1 LKKPGQARA
10 GGAPRSDPEAVAV
23 CALASVPGVGAA
35 TLARMEQ
42 RFQSLQE
49 AVRQGPARLLACED
63 LELDPAARQYLSR
76 GPDLSALGTWA
87 LQTAD
92 KAGARVVLL
101 GEEQYPGRLCR
112 MSTPPRLLY
121 VRGHL
126 PAAAKRV
133 AVVGSRDVDEPGRDL
148 AQSFGDGLAR
158 AGVEVV
164 SGGARGI
171 DTAAHEGALWGEGR
185 SIAVLGSGIDVPY
198 PAENAPLFD
207 RLAGGAGAVISEL
220 PPGAG
225 PQRSTFP
232 RRNRIVAGLADAVVV
247 VRARAGSGA
256 LITARLALRCGTKVF
271 AVPGDPA
278 NPRAEGPNVLLRDGQ
293 ARIATGPADVLSAL
307 GWPVPE
313 VLKAPPAFPP
323 ADLRTWVPGPGASDR
338 AVIDEAGVRLW
349 QLLDGSTPAHVD
361 DLALRAQIPAR
372 EALGKLAELELKGM
386 AVQRPGKYFLR
397 R

>member
-1 LKKPGQARA
+1 MTRPGQAAA
-10 GGAPRSDPEAVAV
+10 GGDARVDPDVIAA
-23 CALASVPGVGAA
+23 CALSSLPGVGAS
-35 TLARMEQ
+35 TLARIER
-42 RFQSLQE
+42 RFQSLRE
-49 AVRQGPARLLACED
+49 ALLQGPAKLLACED
-63 LELDPAARQYLSR
+63 LELGPATRQYLARS
-76 GPDLSALGTWA
+76 PDLHALGAWA
-87 LQTAD
+87 LEAAR
-92 KAGARVVLL
+92 KAGARVLL
-101 GEEQYPGRLCR
+101 AADREYPARLR
-112 MSTPPRLLY
+112 TMPLPPHLLY

-126 PAAAKRV
+126 PAGARRV

-164 SGGARGI
+164 SGGARGV

-185 SIAVLGSGIDVPY
+185 SVAVLGTGIDVPY

-207 RLAGGAGAVISEL
+207 RLANGAGAVISEL
-220 PPGAG
+220 PPGTLPVPAN
-225 PQRSTFP
+225 FP
-232 RRNRIVAGLADAVVV
+232 RRNRIVAGLSDAVVV
-247 VRARAGSGA
+247 VRAAARSGA
-256 LITARLALRCGTKVF
+256 LITARLAARCPATRVF

-278 NPRAEGPNVLLRDGQ
+278 NPRAEGPNALLRDGQ
-293 ARIATGPADVLSAL
+293 AQVATGPIDVLETL
-307 GWPVPE
+307 GWPIPE
-313 VLKAPPAFPP
+313 ALVL
-323 ADLRTWVPGPGASDR
+323 PGPSTVPPLLPQAEGADR
-338 AVIDEAGVRLW
+338 AVIDEAGVKLW